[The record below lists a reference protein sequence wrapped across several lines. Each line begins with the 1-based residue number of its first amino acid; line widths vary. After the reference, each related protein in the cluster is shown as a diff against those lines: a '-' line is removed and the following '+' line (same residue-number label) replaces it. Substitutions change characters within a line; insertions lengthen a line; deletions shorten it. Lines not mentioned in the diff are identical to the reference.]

1 MKNNT
6 DRIKKIVMIAMFSA
20 IAFVTTVLCGY
31 FPKVAGF
38 LSLEVKDAV
47 IVLCSLLLGP
57 LSGFVIAI
65 LVPIVESFTISATGW
80 YGLIMNALS
89 SATFV
94 LVTST
99 IYKYKRTF
107 YGAIA
112 GLLAGIFSVTAVM
125 LLANLFITP
134 LYLRYM
140 LSVPATMNTV
150 VEMIPTILLPFNFIK
165 ATLNAALV
173 LLLYKPVSTA
183 LKKMRVLECTES
195 IVAKNTNSKYRS
207 AVVTA
212 ISIVIIVL
220 SFVVIFFVLK
230 A

>member
-1 MKNNT
+1 MTNKT
-6 DRIKKIVMIAMFSA
+6 EKIKKIVMIAMFSA
-20 IAFVTTVLCGY
+20 IAFVTTVVCGY

-38 LSLEVKDAV
+38 LSLEVKDSV
-47 IVLCSLLLGP
+47 IVLCSLILGP
-57 LSGFVIAI
+57 VSGLAIAI
-65 LVPIVESFTISATGW
+65 IVPIIESFTISVTGW
-80 YGLIMNALS
+80 YGLIMNVLS

-94 LVTST
+94 LVTGM

-125 LLANLFITP
+125 ILANLFITP
-134 LYLRYM
+134 LYLRYV

-173 LLLYKPVSTA
+173 LLFYKPISTA
-183 LKKMRVLECTES
+183 LKKMGVLESTGS
-195 IVAKNTNSKYRS
+195 NVVKNTNAKYRS
-207 AVVTA
+207 ALVTA
-212 ISIVIIVL
+212 ISLVIIVV
-220 SFVVIFFVLK
+220 SFVIIFFVLK

>member
-1 MKNNT
+1 
-6 DRIKKIVMIAMFSA
+6 
-20 IAFVTTVLCGY
+20 
-31 FPKVAGF
+31 
-38 LSLEVKDAV
+38 
-47 IVLCSLLLGP
+47 
-57 LSGFVIAI
+57 
-65 LVPIVESFTISATGW
+65 
-80 YGLIMNALS
+80 MNALS

-94 LVTST
+94 LVTGA
-99 IYKYKRTF
+99 IYKYKRTL
-107 YGAIA
+107 YGAIV

-140 LSVPATMNTV
+140 LGVPATMSTV

-183 LKKMRVLECTES
+183 LKKMRVLESTNTDVS
-195 IVAKNTNSKYRS
+195 KNTNTKYRS

-212 ISIVIIVL
+212 VSLAIIVL
-220 SFVVIFFVLK
+220 SFVIIFFVLK